1 MLPLR
6 MAVATRAFSEPLK
19 RSVQTA
25 AEMGAQG
32 VQFDLRNEVRPNEL
46 SATGRRQLLHYLEE
60 MNITVASAMFPTR
73 RAFYDMEEL
82 EARLAGTRQA
92 MEFAY
97 QLKAHVLTLRVG
109 RVPEEDAAQDYQI
122 LRQVLNDLARHANR
136 VGVSLAITPTRDN
149 PTRLL
154 QLLNEVTE
162 GPIGLNFDPAI
173 FVMSGQNPSKMLEMF
188 QEHLLHVM
196 VRDAVRDMD
205 GSGLEVPVGRGE
217 VEWEEVL
224 ALLNKAEYRSW
235 LTVDRTQGND
245 PEGDIRRA
253 LQYLKNVAM
262 G

>member
-1 MLPLR
+1 L
-6 MAVATRAFSEPLK
+6 S
-19 RSVQTA
+19 QT
-25 AEMGAQG
+25 GQ
-32 VQFDLRNEVRPNEL
+32 
-46 SATGRRQLLHYLEE
+46 RQLLHYLEE
-60 MNITVASAMFPTR
+60 LNIRVASAMFPTR

-97 QLKAHVLTLRVG
+97 QLKAQVLTLRVV
-109 RVPEEDAAQDYQI
+109 RVPEEDATEEYQL
-122 LRQVLNDLARHANR
+122 LRQVVNDLARHANR

-162 GPIGLNFDPAI
+162 GPVGLNYDPAI
-173 FVMSGQNPSKMLEMF
+173 FVMSGQDPSKILEMF
-188 QEHLLHVM
+188 QNHLLHVV
-196 VRDAVRDMD
+196 VRDGVRDMD

-217 VEWEEVL
+217 VEWDEVL
-224 ALLNKAEYRSW
+224 ALLHEADYRDW

-245 PEGDIRRA
+245 TPGDIRRA
-253 LQYLKNVAM
+253 LQYLQNVAL

>member
-1 MLPLR
+1 MLPLQL
-6 MAVATRAFSEPLK
+6 AVATRAFSQPLK
-19 RSVQTA
+19 QAVQTA
-25 AEMGAQG
+25 AEMGVQG
-32 VQFDLRNEVRPNEL
+32 VQFDLRNEVRPSEL
-46 SATGRRQLLHYLEE
+46 SETGCRQLLHYLEE
-60 MNITVASAMFPTR
+60 LNITVASAMFPTR
-73 RAFYDMEEL
+73 RSFYDMEEL

-97 QLKAHVLTLRVG
+97 QLKAKVLSLRVG
-109 RVPEEDAAQDYQI
+109 RVPDEDAVEEYQL

-162 GPIGLNFDPAI
+162 GPMGLNYDPAI
-173 FVMSGQNPSKMLEMF
+173 FVMSGQNPSQILEMF
-188 QEHLLHVM
+188 QEHLTHVV
-196 VRDAVRDMD
+196 VRDGVRDMD

-224 ALLNKAEYRSW
+224 ALLNEAAYRNW
-235 LTVDRTQGND
+235 HTVDRTQGND
-245 PEGDIRRA
+245 PTGDIRRA
-253 LQYLKNVAM
+253 IQYLQNVAM